1 MFKQLAINLPKKK
14 IKLIAKKHLEIRK
27 NFTWLPKNYNETLSE
42 LKKHF
47 KLVIVSS
54 GVWPWGNYDFE
65 KIFGFKMKKHFDF
78 IVNSFEYGF
87 LKDSEMLFK
96 IALKK
101 TGLKKKDVA
110 FVGNSY
116 EDDILLAKKFG
127 LKTIFLNKN
136 NKNKKGD
143 LTIISLKELKE
154 KINVIKKL

>member
-1 MFKQLAINLPKKK
+1 
-14 IKLIAKKHLEIRK
+14 
-27 NFTWLPKNYNETLSE
+27 
-42 LKKHF
+42 
-47 KLVIVSS
+47 
-54 GVWPWGNYDFE
+54 
-65 KIFGFKMKKHFDF
+65 MKKHFDF